1 MSTAPKAD
9 ILLQVAMRAEAQPII
24 DRESL
29 QSLGAVAPHCPAQ
42 AFTNTVAGR
51 NVVLVAHGADP
62 LHNCDRI
69 GPIGAATTC
78 AAALARFT
86 PRLIVNIGTC
96 GGFRSRG
103 GAIADLHL
111 PQRLAFHDQ
120 RVPIPGFRE
129 FARGEFQTPPA
140 EALRAELGALGGLC
154 SSGGSLDATPQDR
167 AILDELE
174 ARCKDME
181 AAAIAFSARDWGVP
195 LLVLKC
201 VTDLVD
207 HPEAVQDAF
216 LRNFHGATV
225 QLAIATSVLLR
236 SNNLPW

>member
-1 MSTAPKAD
+1 
-9 ILLQVAMRAEAQPII
+9 MRAEAQPII

-29 QSLGAVAPHCPAQ
+29 HALGLVAPNSFAH
-42 AFTNTVAGR
+42 AFANTVAGR
-51 NVVLVAHGADP
+51 TIVLVTHGTDP
-62 LHNCDRI
+62 LHHCDRI
-69 GPIGAATTC
+69 GPIVAATTC
-78 AAALARFT
+78 AASLARFA
-86 PRLIVNIGTC
+86 PRLMVNIGTC

-103 GAIADLHL
+103 GAIGDLHV
-111 PQRLAFHDQ
+111 PQRFAFHDQ

-129 FARGEFQTPPA
+129 FARGMFEAPNA
-140 EALRAELGALGGLC
+140 DALRAELGAVGGLC

-181 AAAIAFSARDWGVP
+181 AAAIALTARDARVP
-195 LLVLKC
+195 LLALKC

-216 LRNFHGATV
+216 LRNLRSAT
-225 QLAIATSVLLR
+225 LRLATSTSALLR

>member
-1 MSTAPKAD
+1 MSTAPSTD

-29 QSLGAVAPHCPAQ
+29 QPLGAIAANSSAH
-42 AFTNTVAGR
+42 AFANTVAGR
-51 NVVLVAHGADP
+51 AVVLVTHGVDP
-62 LHNCDRI
+62 HHNCDRI
-69 GPIGAATTC
+69 GPIAAATTC
-78 AAALARFT
+78 AVALARFT
-86 PRLIVNIGTC
+86 PRIIVNIGTC

-103 GAIADLHL
+103 GAIGDLHL

-129 FARGEFQTPPA
+129 FARGEFETPRA
-140 EALRAELGALGGLC
+140 DALRTEIGALSGLC
-154 SSGGSLDATPQDR
+154 STGGSLDATPQDR

-181 AAAIAFSARDWGVP
+181 AAAIAFTARDWRVP
-195 LLVLKC
+195 LLALKC

-216 LRNFHGATV
+216 LRNLRHATM
-225 QLAIATSVLLR
+225 QLATATTALLR